1 MQEIL
6 IKLGDVIDESVPS
19 EIAEIIRIVVEE
31 SKTWPLEIQQLI
43 QEAIFPLEEW
53 QMGVS
58 YLIGRLVRIAEVKL
72 REELK
77 IAIRNNELQTA
88 KKLSPLIS
96 RRKSLY
102 DEFKIQISLRLQQ
115 LGTQRD
121 SAIEKSRALIRK
133 EYDRKIDDV
142 RKSDLPAEID
152 VLDARMQ
159 DLKRSFEVFKAAA
172 KKESSSILT
181 KLNQIYETRSYWD
194 TDRESVHTKNWV
206 D

>member
-1 MQEIL
+1 MQEVL

>member
-1 MQEIL
+1 MQELL

-159 DLKRSFEVFKAAA
+159 DLKRSFEAFKAAA

-194 TDRESVHTKNWV
+194 TDRESVHTKNLV

>member
-194 TDRESVHTKNWV
+194 TDRESVHTKNLV

>member
-1 MQEIL
+1 MQEVL

-194 TDRESVHTKNWV
+194 TDRESVHTKN
-206 D
+206 